1 MKKIWFALSLLSTL
15 FTEAVSFAVEKNQQ
29 LIVGMELS
37 YPPFEMMSPEG
48 KPDGVSVGMAEALG
62 EYLKRKIVIDN
73 VPFIGLIPSL
83 KSGKIDLII
92 SSMTINERRKKSIAF
107 SDSYLTTGL
116 CLLASQKSDLQSIDQ
131 ANQPGRSIAVKAGTS
146 GELYASEHLKL
157 ATIVILDKEASAVL
171 EVVQGKVDAFI
182 YDQFSVYTNWQ
193 RNLTTTRA
201 LLVPFKKESW
211 AIGLQLGN
219 EALLN
224 QVNAFLIDFRK
235 KGGFEKL
242 GEKYLQ
248 PQKEAF
254 KKLGIPFVF

>member
-1 MKKIWFALSLLSTL
+1 MKKTWFALWLLTL
-15 FTEAVSFAVEKNQQ
+15 LACNAHGTTENPQ

-48 KPDGVSVGMAEALG
+48 IPDGVSVGIAEALG
-62 EYLKRKIVIDN
+62 EYLNRKVVIDN

-83 KSGKIDLII
+83 QSGKIDLII
-92 SSMTINERRKKSIAF
+92 SSMTVTDNRKKSIAF
-107 SDSYLTTGL
+107 SEPYLTTGL
-116 CLLASQKSDLQSIDQ
+116 CLLVSQKSDLLNIEQ
-131 ANQPGRSIAVKAGTS
+131 ANQPSRKIAVKAGTS
-146 GELYASEHLKL
+146 AELYAAEHLKL

-193 RNLTTTRA
+193 RNLSTTRA
-201 LLVPFKKESW
+201 LLIPFKKEYW

-219 EALLN
+219 EVLLN
-224 QVNAFLIDFRK
+224 QVNAFLVDFRQ

-242 GEKYLQ
+242 GDKYLQ
-248 PQKEAF
+248 QQKDAF
-254 KKLGIPFVF
+254 AKLGIPFVF